1 MLERLITTLRIVALP
16 LIVYLLLNSTS
27 TSIIWAFLVMILAI
41 LTDVANYFLLK
52 DVDRVGSFFDP
63 FADKILVMGLLLFF
77 TFQHKFSGVILSLFI
92 VRDITIA
99 VLRWL
104 SSQEQLQIKGIIV
117 YARTL
122 ITTQYGIV
130 LVLLLKESST
140 FYWLPLSPIFID
152 KIFIIAVLC
161 ALLVASLSVIH
172 TLNGY
177 IKIRR
182 RLKQERKVI
191 GEPIIILAN
200 KRSRGYYDVYRRH
213 LLQVFSHRRKAPIIY
228 LPTKNKMFRGIAEK
242 IKSVKNIIIAGGDG
256 SFEAALNYKPL
267 SLKRLGFFPFGAA
280 NAFYFYFYNGKRF
293 EYLRSRF
300 HFKEE
305 KLDVLELEW
314 DAGKIQTILFAAGI
328 DAEVIRLSSKKRT
341 QHGLFDYFRGG
352 FKTLLHS
359 SSTFHFNCMVDD
371 KKYEWKNCVN
381 LTLGKIPY
389 YGLGLRCLIGRIIPT
404 DGLVHGLACI
414 NTHSSFFNKPL
425 RLWALLLASFNLNH
439 SPLLA
444 LRGKV
449 IEVRSDAPFPIHAG
463 GDYLGMAKW
472 IKIRVIRKQ
481 KVLVI

>member
-16 LIVYLLLNSTS
+16 LIVYLLLNYTS

-41 LTDVANYFLLK
+41 LTDVANYFILK
-52 DVDRVGSFFDP
+52 YVDRVGSFFDP

-77 TFQHKFSGVILSLFI
+77 TLQHKFSGVILSLFI

-200 KRSRGYYDVYRRH
+200 KRSRGYYDVY
-213 LLQVFSHRRKAPIIY
+213 
-228 LPTKNKMFRGIAEK
+228 
-242 IKSVKNIIIAGGDG
+242 
-256 SFEAALNYKPL
+256 
-267 SLKRLGFFPFGAA
+267 
-280 NAFYFYFYNGKRF
+280 
-293 EYLRSRF
+293 
-300 HFKEE
+300 
-305 KLDVLELEW
+305 
-314 DAGKIQTILFAAGI
+314 
-328 DAEVIRLSSKKRT
+328 
-341 QHGLFDYFRGG
+341 
-352 FKTLLHS
+352 
-359 SSTFHFNCMVDD
+359 
-371 KKYEWKNCVN
+371 
-381 LTLGKIPY
+381 
-389 YGLGLRCLIGRIIPT
+389 
-404 DGLVHGLACI
+404 
-414 NTHSSFFNKPL
+414 
-425 RLWALLLASFNLNH
+425 
-439 SPLLA
+439 
-444 LRGKV
+444 
-449 IEVRSDAPFPIHAG
+449 
-463 GDYLGMAKW
+463 
-472 IKIRVIRKQ
+472 
-481 KVLVI
+481 